1 MRRTFVDTSVLFPFS
16 VMDLL
21 LALSE
26 NAVHQVLWTEH
37 LLEEWERVI
46 VREHQRTPETAA
58 SVVAAIRESFADCEI
73 ERASYEHL
81 IDEMPGNDPDDRP
94 HMAAAVAAGVDVLVT
109 NNLVDFP
116 AEALAEH
123 GIRVVDPNTYL
134 CELLGDE
141 TDELVAAF
149 LRLASEKTRPPRT
162 PEDLLQ
168 ALRRAGVGTF
178 ADRLSP
184 LISGRS

>member
-1 MRRTFVDTSVLFPFS
+1 MRRAFVDTSVLFPFS

-37 LLEEWERVI
+37 LLAEWERVI
-46 VREHQRTPETAA
+46 VREHRRTPETAA

-73 ERASYEHL
+73 MRASYEHL

-94 HMAAAVAAGVDVLVT
+94 HMAAAVAAHVDVLVT
-109 NNLVDFP
+109 NNLTDFP
-116 AEALAEH
+116 AHALLER
-123 GIRVVDPNTYL
+123 GVRVIDPDTYL
-134 CELLGDE
+134 CELLHDDADE
-141 TDELVAAF
+141 IVATV

-168 ALRRAGVGTF
+168 ALRRAGVTAF
-178 ADRLSP
+178 SDRLAP
-184 LISGRS
+184 LIADLS